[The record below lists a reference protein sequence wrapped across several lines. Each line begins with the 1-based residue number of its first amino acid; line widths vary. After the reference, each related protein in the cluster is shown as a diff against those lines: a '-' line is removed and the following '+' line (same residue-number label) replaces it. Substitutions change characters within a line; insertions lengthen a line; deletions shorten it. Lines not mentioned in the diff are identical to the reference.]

1 MVIMILERVPVALRG
16 ELTRWLIEPR
26 AGVFV
31 GQISAAVRDRLWWKV
46 CEKSQDGGATMI
58 HSAANE
64 QGFTIKNWGDP
75 SRNIVDFEGL
85 LLIQRPRSPST
96 TKKQSDT

>member
-1 MVIMILERVPVALRG
+1 MVVMILERVPVSLRG

-31 GQISAAVRDRLWWKV
+31 GQISAAVRDRLWIKV
-46 CEKSQDGGATMI
+46 CEKSRDGGATMI
-58 HSAANE
+58 YNAANE

-75 SRNIVDFEGL
+75 SRNVVDFEGM
-85 LLIQRPRSPST
+85 LLIQRPKNFTDS
-96 TKKQSDT
+96 K